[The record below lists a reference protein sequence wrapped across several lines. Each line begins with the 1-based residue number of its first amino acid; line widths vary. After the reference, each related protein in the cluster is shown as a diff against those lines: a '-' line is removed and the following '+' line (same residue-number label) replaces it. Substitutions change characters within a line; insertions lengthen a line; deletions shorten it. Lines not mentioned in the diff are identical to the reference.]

1 MQNDSKIEN
10 IDLIQF
16 ALKRP
21 SIFSIQ
27 NVESFFV
34 FFKGYSLGKSDSPV
48 HDFFDSFDEF
58 IHKKHPEKCLRNIDS
73 ERIIRLYSANDTHSL
88 ELLRSLIEEF
98 IIESNIYQIKEF

>member
-1 MQNDSKIEN
+1 MRNDSKIED

-48 HDFFDSFDEF
+48 HDFFDSFDDF
-58 IHKKHPEKCLRNIDS
+58 IHKKHPEKCFKNIDS
-73 ERIIRLYSANDTHSL
+73 GRIIRLYSADDSHSL
-88 ELLRSLIEEF
+88 KLLSSLIEEF
-98 IIESNIYQIKEF
+98 IIESDIYEIKEY